1 MKIAVLGTGPVG
13 NTIGSKLIDLGHLV
27 MMGSRTA
34 DNEKAKA
41 FVDKHTTNARAGLFA
56 DAAAFGEIIF
66 NCTAGLGSLEA
77 LKLAGAKNM
86 NGKIIVD
93 LANPLDFS
101 HGVPPSLSV
110 VNTCSLGE
118 EIQKAF
124 PQSKV
129 VKTLNTMWCGIMV
142 NPALVNNGDH
152 NVFLCSNYEDAKEEV
167 RKILLSFG
175 WKVENIIDLGDLTA
189 ARGTE
194 MFLPLWLK
202 IYGTK
207 KGSAFN
213 IKVVD

>member
-1 MKIAVLGTGPVG
+1 MNLDNLQFNEYQTKLTEDVLNELPKEVREQLVELI
-13 NTIGSKLIDLGHLV
+13 NTVPYIQRLISIDRKRAKDLP
-27 MMGSRTA
+27 
-34 DNEKAKA
+34 K
-41 FVDKHTTNARAGLFA
+41 DK
-56 DAAAFGEIIF
+56 D
-66 NCTAGLGSLEA
+66 
-77 LKLAGAKNM
+77 
-86 NGKIIVD
+86 GKIIVD

-101 HGVPPSLSV
+101 HGASPSLSV
-110 VNTCSLGE
+110 VNTGSLGE
-118 EIQKAF
+118 KIQKAF
-124 PQSKV
+124 PRSKV